1 MHLSSSKFC
10 YHRWQLW
17 KCWWQL
23 WWQLTQSLH
32 LYYLL
37 SLLLVG
43 PSPAHSS
50 NDGCDLVL
58 SSIAHMTQMGLTC
71 FWDLTQLLELCLIW
85 LPLQWPIRMQ
95 TIILASTNIHCR
107 RKWEP
112 LDQILRK
119 HGKVL
124 LLNWNFFSLHYLC
137 WMPEY
142 VSLFSC
148 IVWFASLSL
157 LILFH

>member
-17 KCWWQL
+17 LLWKWWWQL
-23 WWQLTQSLH
+23 RQSLH

-37 SLLLVG
+37 SPLLVG
-43 PSPAHSS
+43 PSSLHSS
-50 NDGCDLVL
+50 NDGWDLIL
-58 SSIAHMTQMGLTC
+58 SSIAHTTQMGLTW
-71 FWDLTQLLELCLIW
+71 FWDLTQLLELGLIW
-85 LPLQWPIRMQ
+85 LPLQWLIRLQ
-95 TIILASTNIHCR
+95 TMILASTHIHSR

-119 HGKVL
+119 YGKVL
-124 LLNWNFFSLHYLC
+124 LLHWNCFSLHHLC

-148 IVWFASLSL
+148 IVWFASVSL
-157 LILFH
+157 LVLSH